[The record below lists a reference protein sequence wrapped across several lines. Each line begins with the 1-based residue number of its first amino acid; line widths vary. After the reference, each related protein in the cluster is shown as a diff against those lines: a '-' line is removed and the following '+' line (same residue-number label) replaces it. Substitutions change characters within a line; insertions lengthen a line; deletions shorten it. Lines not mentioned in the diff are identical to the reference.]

1 MNKKIRSLTKKNEI
15 VKLEKER
22 LIVEIENQKIKQED
36 SLKSIQKLNKLEHNV
51 QENIEDSL
59 NILKRLKEFIIIVS
73 FMCIKKRNFVS
84 NYYNL

>member
-1 MNKKIRSLTKKNEI
+1 MNKKIRSLTKKNEMA
-15 VKLEKER
+15 KLEKER

-36 SLKSIQKLNKLEHNV
+36 SLNSIQKLNKLEHNV

-73 FMCIKKRNFVS
+73 FICIDKRNFVS
-84 NYYNL
+84 NF